1 MLSCFPQKLGPS
13 TKTKHTRSLQ
23 HQRLG
28 CVGIQ
33 SVSDVSGFNLLG
45 TCYYNAL
52 YIYIVI
58 KLSRSMNWINWK
70 RVKGNFQRR
79 AWWIWVNTNHE
90 KQFPKCSFSVH
101 LPWAWH
107 FSQYD
112 FFCAAST
119 IETFS
124 MVEQEVDEPADSKA
138 ISLSTWNKH
147 QATQVNN
154 FDIQHYKN
162 V

>member
-52 YIYIVI
+52 YIYCDKTQQIDELNQLETCQR
-58 KLSRSMNWINWK
+58 KFSAKSMMDL
-70 RVKGNFQRR
+70 G
-79 AWWIWVNTNHE
+79 
-90 KQFPKCSFSVH
+90 
-101 LPWAWH
+101 
-107 FSQYD
+107 
-112 FFCAAST
+112 
-119 IETFS
+119 
-124 MVEQEVDEPADSKA
+124 
-138 ISLSTWNKH
+138 KH
-147 QATQVNN
+147 
-154 FDIQHYKN
+154 KS
-162 V
+162 